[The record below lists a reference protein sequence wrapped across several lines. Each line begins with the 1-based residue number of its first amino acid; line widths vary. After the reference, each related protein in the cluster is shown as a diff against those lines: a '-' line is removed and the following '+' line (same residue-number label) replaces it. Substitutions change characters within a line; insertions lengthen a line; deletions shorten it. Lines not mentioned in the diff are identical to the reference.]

1 MGKNHLFLKNEFGVC
16 LEFNKTRGRNDEEE
30 ASNQVKN
37 YRTQRNIL
45 YSCCEDFHTAKSRRH
60 SRRQNNLDLSH
71 LDLLSMDFLK
81 VADSELIRR
90 FDQTYGLSAVNF
102 SNMNQSVLFVIADE
116 TRFQEVFIPQIERFY
131 EEENDANTEYRLLT
145 LISRFRY
152 SDSDSIKSPTV
163 SGENARNIIFELID
177 SNARISQ
184 KHRFIEASLIG
195 FLKAKK
201 VVYSELD
208 HGIFQVDFIE
218 SIDLNYIL
226 DNYDVIQRVESLYTV
241 RVRPNIFGEKETVS
255 DATLTLK
262 HNGPTIGVIDTGVHK
277 LAVLEPILSDDG
289 IDLLDSTNPKPY
301 EIDIYNDSFHGTT
314 VATLASFGNTFY
326 EDIEAEN
333 IEADAKIFSIK
344 VQSGETG
351 YMNIAGIKEAIKKA
365 HNDYGIRIFNLSMSV
380 GCKNYNEDI
389 STYAYILDM
398 LAYEYDILI
407 FIAVGNLN
415 TDDIDCI
422 QDIASRNTTSETV
435 KNFLKYPN
443 HYYNPLITLDESECH
458 VCECMNLCVPSDSMN
473 NMSVGAIAEN
483 KRPNPNTLG
492 LTLGK
497 DYPAY
502 YSRKY
507 YIDYNALINGTRFKN
522 NQKNKNL
529 FKPDIVMP
537 GGDQLDNS
545 SKMAV
550 LAPRYDGAGLRIIEN
565 SGTSYASPLAA
576 NIAAKVLCKY
586 PELNMQS
593 VKALI
598 INSTTPISKHY
609 LDDTIEN
616 LKTQENDQ
624 YPNVDKKIKT
634 QLSNKYSVE
643 RLSKYLSGHGVPD
656 IAKCIESDDNRCTFV
671 IEESIVYDSNKV
683 VNLNIPDYLLLYTK
697 KDAIITL
704 TATLCYKFKP
714 VHGNALSYCPLHIS
728 FNFGNS
734 INFDEPKKNA
744 EMYARYRA
752 STENDQMA
760 IKGKFSSWS
769 DDFYP
774 ASSKM
779 FSNVQKMSLNITR
792 DEIEKIQNQLSIIF
806 RCTGRDELIDSS
818 NPFSFVLTIEQ
829 KRTAELDG
837 NSLYDSLE
845 QVNAVQI
852 INDVALEAEINS

>member
-16 LEFNKTRGRNDEEE
+16 LEFNKTRGRSDDEE

-37 YRTQRNIL
+37 YRTQRDML
-45 YSCCEDFHTAKSRRH
+45 HSCCEEFHTAKLRRH
-60 SRRQNNLDLSH
+60 SRRQGNLDLSH
-71 LDLLSMDFLK
+71 LDLLSIDLLK
-81 VADSELIRR
+81 VADSELIRC

-102 SNMNQSVLFVIADE
+102 SNMNQSVLFAIADE
-116 TRFQEVFIPQIERFY
+116 TRFQEVFIPQIKRFY
-131 EEENDANTEYRLLT
+131 EEENDANTEYKLLT

-152 SDSDSIKSPTV
+152 SDSDFIKSSTV
-163 SGENARNIIFELID
+163 VGDNATNIIFELIGD
-177 SNARISQ
+177 NARISQ
-184 KHRFIEASLIG
+184 KYRSIEKSIIRFFKE
-195 FLKAKK
+195 KE
-201 VVYSELD
+201 VNYSELD
-208 HGIFQVDFIE
+208 LGILQVDSIK
-218 SIDLNYIL
+218 SIDLNFLL
-226 DNYDVIQRVESLYTV
+226 DNYDVIQRVESLHTV

-262 HNGPTIGVIDTGVHK
+262 QDSPTIGIIDTGVHK
-277 LAVLEPILSDDG
+277 LAVLEPILSNQG
-289 IDLLDSTNPKPY
+289 IDLLDSIDPKPY
-301 EIDIYNDSFHGTT
+301 EIDLQNDSFHGTT

-326 EDIEAEN
+326 EDIDAEN

-351 YMNIAGIKEAIKKA
+351 CMNIAGITEAIKKA

-389 STYAYILDM
+389 STYAYILDL
-398 LAYEYDILI
+398 LAYKYDILI

-415 TDDIDCI
+415 TDDIECI
-422 QDIASRNTTSETV
+422 QDIASREATSKAV

-443 HYYNPLITLDESECH
+443 HYYNPFITLDESECH

-483 KRPNPNTLG
+483 KKPNHNTLG
-492 LTLGK
+492 LTLDKG
-497 DYPAY
+497 YPAY

-537 GGDQLDNS
+537 GGDQLDNAS
-545 SKMAV
+545 RMPV
-550 LAPRYDGAGLRIIEN
+550 LAPRYDGIGLRIIES

-586 PELNMQS
+586 PELNIQS

-598 INSTTPISKHY
+598 INSATPISNHY

-616 LKTQENDQ
+616 LKTQANDQ
-624 YPNVDKKIKT
+624 YPDVGKKIKT
-634 QLSNKYSVE
+634 QLSSKYSVE
-643 RLSKYLSGHGVPD
+643 RLSRSLSGHGVPD
-656 IAKCIESDDNRCTFV
+656 ISKCIESDVNRCTFV
-671 IEESIVYDSNKV
+671 IEESIVYDSHKV

-697 KDAIITL
+697 KDAILTL
-704 TATLCYKFKP
+704 TATLCYKFQP
-714 VHGNALSYCPLHIS
+714 VHGNVLSYCPLHIS

-744 EMYARYRA
+744 ENYARYRA

-760 IKGKFSSWS
+760 IKSKFSSWS

-774 ASSKM
+774 ASSKR

-792 DEIEKIQNQLSIIF
+792 DEIEKIKNQLSIIF
-806 RCTGRDELIDSS
+806 RCTGRDELVGSS

-837 NSLYDSLE
+837 NSLYDRLE

-852 INDVALEAEINS
+852 INDVALDAEINP

>member
-1 MGKNHLFLKNEFGVC
+1 MGKNHLFLRNEFGAC
-16 LEFNKTRGRNDEEE
+16 LEFNKTRGRNDDE

-45 YSCCEDFHTAKSRRH
+45 YSCCEAFHTAKSRRH

-71 LDLLSMDFLK
+71 LDLLFMDLLK
-81 VADSELIRR
+81 VADSELVRC

-102 SNMNQSVLFVIADE
+102 SNMNQSVLFAIADE
-116 TRFQEVFIPQIERFY
+116 RRFQEVFIPQIERFY
-131 EEENDANTEYRLLT
+131 EEEDDANTEYKLLT
-145 LISRFRY
+145 LISKFRY

-163 SGENARNIIFELID
+163 AGNNARNIIFELIEP
-177 SNARISQ
+177 NARIS
-184 KHRFIEASLIG
+184 KKYRSIEESLRHFFI
-195 FLKAKK
+195 KK
-201 VVYSELD
+201 NVNYSELD
-208 HGIFQVDFIE
+208 SRIFQVDFIE
-218 SIDLNYIL
+218 SLDLTFLL
-226 DNYDVIQRVESLYTV
+226 DNYDVIQRVESLHTV
-241 RVRPNIFGEKETVS
+241 RVRPNIFGEIETVS

-262 HNGPTIGVIDTGVHK
+262 QNSPTIGVIDTGVHK
-277 LAVLEPILSDDG
+277 LAVLEPILSNEG
-289 IDLLDSTNPKPY
+289 IDLLDSINPKPY
-301 EIDIYNDSFHGTT
+301 EIDLCKDSYHGTT

-326 EDIEAEN
+326 DDINAEN

-351 YMNIAGIKEAIKKA
+351 CMNIAGINTAIEKA
-365 HNDYGIRIFNLSMSV
+365 YNDYDIRIFNISMSV
-380 GCKNYNEDI
+380 GCKNYNQDI

-398 LAYEYDILI
+398 LAYKYDILI

-415 TDDIDCI
+415 TDDIEWI
-422 QDIASRNTTSETV
+422 QEIASKDTTSETV

-443 HYYNPLITLDESECH
+443 HYYNPLITLEDSECH

-483 KRPNPNTLG
+483 QKSNHNTLG
-492 LTLGK
+492 LTLDKG
-497 DYPAY
+497 YPAY

-507 YIDYNALINGTRFKN
+507 YIDYNALINNTRFKN

-537 GGDQLDNS
+537 GGDQLDNTS
-545 SKMAV
+545 RMPV
-550 LAPRYDGAGLRIIEN
+550 LAPRCDGKGLRIIEN

-576 NIAAKVLCKY
+576 NIAAKILCKY

-598 INSTTPISKHY
+598 INSTTPISTHY
-609 LDDTIEN
+609 LDNTIEN
-616 LKTQENDQ
+616 LKIQENSQ
-624 YPNVDKKIKT
+624 YPNVDKNIKR
-634 QLSNKYSVE
+634 QLSNKYSAE
-643 RLSKYLSGHGVPD
+643 RLSRYLSGHGVPD

-671 IEESIVYDSNKV
+671 IEESIDYDSNKV
-683 VNLNIPDYLLLYTK
+683 INLNIPNYLLQYSK
-697 KDAIITL
+697 KDAILTL
-704 TATLCYKFKP
+704 TATLCYKFQP
-714 VHGNALSYCPLHIS
+714 VHGNVLSYCPLHIS

-734 INFDEPKKNA
+734 MNFDEPQKNA

-752 STENDQMA
+752 STENERMA
-760 IKGKFSSWS
+760 IKCKFSSWS

-774 ASSKM
+774 ASSKI

-792 DEIEKIQNQLSIIF
+792 DEIEKIHNQLSIIF
-806 RCTGRDELIDSS
+806 RCTGRDELVDSS

-845 QVNAVQI
+845 QVNTVQI
-852 INDVALEAEINS
+852 INDVVLEAEINS